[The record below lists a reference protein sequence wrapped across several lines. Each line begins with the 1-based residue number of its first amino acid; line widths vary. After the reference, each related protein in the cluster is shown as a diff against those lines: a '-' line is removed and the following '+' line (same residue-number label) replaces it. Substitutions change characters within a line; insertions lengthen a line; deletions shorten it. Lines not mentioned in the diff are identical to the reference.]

1 MALEARRV
9 EKDILFDL
17 LKAQKLNPVI
27 AELNEIHEII
37 FKLKA
42 TMEPEDVE
50 LVVKQVND
58 FMQTIK

>member
-1 MALEARRV
+1 VALEARRV